1 MRAGLNHLSRIHGLF
16 LVVCVAMLLMPT
28 GSAARAATFTV
39 NSTGDGDDS
48 NLADGICQTATPGEC
63 TLRAAIRQ
71 SNAVAG
77 TDLIAFNIPGPGP
90 HIIQPLI
97 NIPFVSDPVIID
109 GYTQPGASPNTNG
122 PGLGSNAVIQIAL
135 DGSAL
140 VCCIGPGA
148 NFLDIT
154 GGNTVV
160 RGLAISRFPW
170 VSLDSAGNRIEGNF
184 IGTDMTG
191 TVALGNIEAGVRVG
205 RSDNIIGGTS
215 PESRNV
221 ISGNGSGVRIELAAR
236 RTTVQGNFIG
246 TDVTGAHPLPN
257 GFAGVFNEGSDGVIG
272 GSTAGARNLISGNRI
287 YGVLLG
293 SGSFNRI
300 EGNYIGTDVTG
311 SAALGGSPQSS
322 GIAINPVG
330 NTIGGSGAGA
340 GNLIAFNFFG
350 VTVFSGTGNAILG
363 NRITSNVSLGI
374 DLIPRG
380 VTPNDAG
387 DADTGPNQLQNFP
400 LPTTLTIGGGNT
412 TISGTLNS
420 AANGMY
426 RLEFFDNAA
435 CDASGFGEGETF
447 LGATDVLTDGSG
459 NAAFTVTFPATV
471 AIGHVVTATATDS
484 ANNTSEFS
492 RCLAVPVNAPPT
504 ANAGGPYAVAEGASV
519 TLAGSGTD
527 PNGDALSFAW
537 DLDNNGTFETA
548 GQSPA
553 FSAVDGPST
562 HTVTLRVCDPIGLCA
577 TAATTVA
584 VSNVPPAVDA
594 APAQT
599 IFSGQRVTVSATFSD
614 PGIADN
620 PWLFSFDWN
629 DASSDT
635 GSTNSQGAPI
645 TASHSYFVPGDY
657 TVKVCVT
664 DKDGGSG
671 CDTAVVSVL
680 PVPVHIDIKPGSD
693 PNSINC
699 KNGKEVITVAI
710 LSDASFDATTVDH
723 ATVVFEGARETHMDR
738 GGQPQRHEEDVNGD
752 GRVDLVLHF
761 RLEDTSLSCGSVD
774 GTLKGMTFGGRWI
787 EGTDAVRMIDK

>member
-1 MRAGLNHLSRIHGLF
+1 MRAALVF
-16 LVVCVAMLLMPT
+16 LLALALGT
-28 GSAARAATFTV
+28 GSAAWAATFTV
-39 NSTGDGDDS
+39 TSTGDGDDS
-48 NLADGICQTATPGEC
+48 NTADGICQTATPGEC

-71 SNAVAG
+71 ANALAG
-77 TDLIAFNIPGPGP
+77 TDLIAFNIPGTGP
-90 HIIQPLI
+90 HLIQPLI
-97 NIPFVSDPVIID
+97 SIPFVSAPVIID

-140 VCCIGPGA
+140 VCCGPGA
-148 NFLDIT
+148 NFLSIT

-160 RGLAISRFPW
+160 RGLAISRLPIG

-184 IGTDMTG
+184 IGTDTTG
-191 TVALGNIEAGVRVG
+191 TVALGSISFGVRVG

-215 PESRNV
+215 PDARNV
-221 ISGNGSGVRIELAAR
+221 ISGNGNSGVRIERVAQ
-236 RTTVQGNFIG
+236 RTTVHGNLIG
-246 TDVTGAHPLPN
+246 TAVTGAHPLPN
-257 GFAGVFNEGSDGVIG
+257 VSGVDISGSDNLIG
-272 GSTAGARNLISGNRI
+272 GRTAGARNLISGNTTD
-287 YGVLLG
+287 GVLMG
-293 SGSFNRI
+293 AGSFNRI
-300 EGNYIGTDVTG
+300 EGNFIGTDVTG
-311 SAALGGSPQSS
+311 SAALGGHPQNNGIEIAGTNLVGGSS
-322 GIAINPVG
+322 G

-350 VTVFSGTGNAILG
+350 VTVFGGTGNGILV
-363 NRITSNVSLGI
+363 NRLTSNISLGI

-400 LPTTLTIGGGNT
+400 VLTTLTIGAGST
-412 TISGTLNS
+412 TISGTINS

-471 AIGHVVTATATDS
+471 AIGHVVTATATDA

-492 RCLAVPVNAPPT
+492 RCLALPANGPPT
-504 ANAGGPYAVAEGASV
+504 ANAGGPYAIAEGGSV

-527 PNGDALSFAW
+527 PDGDALSFAW
-537 DLDNNGTFETA
+537 DLDNNGSFETA
-548 GQSPA
+548 VQNPA
-553 FSAVDGPST
+553 FSAVDGPAT
-562 HTVTLRVCDPIGLCA
+562 HTVTLRVCDPLGLCA
-577 TAATTVA
+577 TAATTVT
-584 VSNVPPAVDA
+584 VSNVPPTVDA
-594 APAQT
+594 GPAQT
-599 IFSGQRVTVSATFSD
+599 IFSGQSVTVSATFSD

-620 PWLFSFDWN
+620 PWLFSFDWS

-645 TASHSYFVPGDY
+645 AASHPYFVPADY
-657 TVKVCVT
+657 TVNVCVT

-671 CDTAVVSVL
+671 CDTTVVSVM
-680 PVPVHIDIKPGSD
+680 PVPVLIDIKPGSD

-710 LSDASFDATTVDH
+710 LSDAGFDATTVDH
-723 ATVVFEGARETHMDR
+723 TTVVFEQGRETHTDR
-738 GGQPQRHEEDVNGD
+738 SGQPRRHAEDVNGD
-752 GRVDLVLHF
+752 GRADLVLHF
-761 RLEDTSLSCGSVD
+761 RLEDTSLSCGATEGRLS
-774 GTLKGMTFGGRWI
+774 GRTFAGVWI
-787 EGTDAVRMIDK
+787 EGTDAVRMVDK